1 MIFSQ
6 KSRRF
11 NASADGT
18 AELEDGGVQTES
30 WSRSFLSCFSLF
42 TMHTHTL
49 THTNELAIAFVNSR
63 RIFQDAFSPIFS
75 LLSPFKALSYCSEF
89 FHKKQKEKKKQPLND
104 QSRRYILS
112 PNASPFFFSCV
123 ILCSIKLPCSRSCA
137 DFEFPSIIRSFYSF
151 YICWKEKKKKYM
163 FSWSLVWG
171 TEFSLIH
178 KLFTVKK
185 STRGFKTLWQ
195 SQATSNCLQQSIRK
209 IIKVSLLPLCDC
221 SQIHLY
227 LKEITQNMQL
237 QKCFYMEWW
246 KCLSVRLVLT
256 ACSP

>member
-11 NASADGT
+11 NASVDGT

-42 TMHTHTL
+42 TVHTQTL

-63 RIFQDAFSPIFS
+63 RIFQDAFSPVFS

-89 FHKKQKEKKKQPLND
+89 FHKKQKGEKKTLND
-104 QSRRYILS
+104 QSRRYIFS
-112 PNASPFFFSCV
+112 PNASPFFFSSV

-151 YICWKEKKKKYM
+151 YICWKGKKKEKYM

-178 KLFTVKK
+178 KLFTMKK
-185 STRGFKTLWQ
+185 STRDFKTLWQ
-195 SQATSNCLQQSIRK
+195 SQAT
-209 IIKVSLLPLCDC
+209 
-221 SQIHLY
+221 
-227 LKEITQNMQL
+227 
-237 QKCFYMEWW
+237 
-246 KCLSVRLVLT
+246 
-256 ACSP
+256 